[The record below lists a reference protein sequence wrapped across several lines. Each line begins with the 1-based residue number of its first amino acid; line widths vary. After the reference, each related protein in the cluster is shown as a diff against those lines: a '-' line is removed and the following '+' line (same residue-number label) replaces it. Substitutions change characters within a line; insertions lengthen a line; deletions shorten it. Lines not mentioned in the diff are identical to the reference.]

1 MFEAHYFGNGYI
13 YGLVYDAAYTE
24 NRTMGYKIVTPPMWP
39 QKLEI
44 VPTFCY
50 QFAE

>member
-24 NRTMGYKIVTPPMWP
+24 NRTMGYKIVTPPM
-39 QKLEI
+39 
-44 VPTFCY
+44 
-50 QFAE
+50 